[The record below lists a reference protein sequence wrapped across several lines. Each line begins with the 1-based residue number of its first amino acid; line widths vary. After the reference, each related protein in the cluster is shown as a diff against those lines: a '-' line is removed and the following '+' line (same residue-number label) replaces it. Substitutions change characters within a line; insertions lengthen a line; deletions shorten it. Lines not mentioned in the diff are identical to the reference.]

1 MTVNKNYYLFAFYTR
16 EGKELCLLGD
26 GITPLDVR
34 NGLVGGMCLPR
45 EILLNAVTYASSKEQ
60 LLKNVLCWRELS
72 SNTFYL
78 EIDDIREE
86 RVKEGL
92 IELKL
97 ENR

>member
-1 MTVNKNYYLFAFYTR
+1 
-16 EGKELCLLGD
+16 
-26 GITPLDVR
+26 
-34 NGLVGGMCLPR
+34 MCLPR

>member
-1 MTVNKNYYLFAFYTR
+1 MTVNKNYYLFAFYTQ
-16 EGKELCLLGD
+16 EGKELCLL
-26 GITPLDVR
+26 
-34 NGLVGGMCLPR
+34 GGMCLPR

-60 LLKNVLCWRELS
+60 LLKNVLGWRELS

>member
-1 MTVNKNYYLFAFYTR
+1 
-16 EGKELCLLGD
+16 
-26 GITPLDVR
+26 
-34 NGLVGGMCLPR
+34 MCLPR
-45 EILLNAVTYASSKEQ
+45 KILLNAVTYASSKEQ